1 MHARCAGS
9 LERFEIGDGIDGF
22 LGRGLRQELAQIEVR
37 PNVFEGRSGI
47 GIDANQAGDAR
58 DDEGGSAQNRRAGD
72 FADFGLP
79 CPGGVS
85 DFIAELAANGTE
97 LNQDD
102 FSLQVILG
110 EDSI

>member
-1 MHARCAGS
+1 
-9 LERFEIGDGIDGF
+9 
-22 LGRGLRQELAQIEVR
+22 LAAKCVTW
-37 PNVFEGRSGI
+37 VS
-47 GIDANQAGDAR
+47 IDAGQAGDAR
-58 DDEGGSAQNRRAGD
+58 DDESGSAQNRRTGD

-85 DFIAELAANGTE
+85 GFIAELAANGTE